1 MDSHVRHVLA
11 ASLGPRLV
19 QLSLILL
26 LFVATLAIGR
36 PFILATVHSCTV
48 LDSTVSDW
56 CLTWWTVMWD
66 MSLLLLWGHVW
77 CGHLVL
83 STAGFH
89 FSITKPFLNLVISS
103 FVVYDNWNSM
113 LCMSWSFLFT
123 NTLSYNPCYWIRLA
137 LSIPRWNHV
146 FDSKFMNMVLL

>member
-1 MDSHVRHVLA
+1 MNSFSAVAVCCYTGNYEAFYTSHSAQLYCIGLYSVYLVSYMMDSHVRHVLA

-56 CLTWWTVMWD
+56 CLT
-66 MSLLLLWGHVW
+66 
-77 CGHLVL
+77 
-83 STAGFH
+83 
-89 FSITKPFLNLVISS
+89 
-103 FVVYDNWNSM
+103 
-113 LCMSWSFLFT
+113 
-123 NTLSYNPCYWIRLA
+123 
-137 LSIPRWNHV
+137 
-146 FDSKFMNMVLL
+146 